1 MFIGGIALEKH
12 ALDVMVLHTAA
23 LTSIADYLVIG
34 SGNSERH
41 VKAIAEAIRLEM
53 SRRFGERGARE
64 GETAGTWILIDYGD
78 IIVHIFRE
86 DIRMYYAVEKM
97 WSDAPQIPQTDYE
110 TSVGSLSTRRTAL
123 IPASVAVPH
132 HAH

>member
-1 MFIGGIALEKH
+1 MALEKK
-12 ALDVMVLHTAA
+12 ASDVMVLHTAD

-41 VKAIAEAIRLEM
+41 VKAIAEAIRRGV
-53 SRRFGERGARE
+53 SHRFGERGTRE

-78 IIVHIFRE
+78 IVVHIFRE

-97 WSDAPQIPQTDYE
+97 WSDAPQIPQTEYAIATE
-110 TSVGSLSTRRTAL
+110 PLSGPHPSAPV
-123 IPASVAVPH
+123 PASVNAWH
-132 HAH
+132 GAS